1 MRWYSPTKGDLSGEV
16 SGRRIKPA
24 PDTERQNKATL
35 PLNSHIPQHALLAV
49 QRQTLPMGYA
59 KLSWMDYGWSVWRN
73 LRHIFFNQR
82 KVILYLGKKKKK
94 NHSEAETNQSNQSF
108 RTKLPPCSQ
117 PQPRSGQPANSPA
130 NNSPAVRTK
139 RRCGG
144 SSAWPLEGSLAPLFS
159 SLLLPAVIL
168 PLDAHALCRALSD
181 SPLLFPPFQLGR
193 RSLADSK
200 RDTFPGRETVCFFS
214 CSFPRLSTL
223 VLLIFR
229 TVLCY
234 NLLGFFSPQNSYRL
248 SDHCYDLQTITITVL
263 HP

>member
-1 MRWYSPTKGDLSGEV
+1 MVGRFEGIFVTSSLIKERWYCSW
-16 SGRRIKPA
+16 GRKR
-24 PDTERQNKATL
+24 
-35 PLNSHIPQHALLAV
+35 
-49 QRQTLPMGYA
+49 
-59 KLSWMDYGWSVWRN
+59 
-73 LRHIFFNQR
+73 
-82 KVILYLGKKKKK
+82 KK

-181 SPLLFPPFQLGR
+181 SPLLFSPFQLGR

-200 RDTFPGRETVCFFS
+200 RDTFPGTETVCFSPALSPDSLLWF
-214 CSFPRLSTL
+214 CSFSERRS
-223 VLLIFR
+223 VII
-229 TVLCY
+229 
-234 NLLGFFSPQNSYRL
+234 S
-248 SDHCYDLQTITITVL
+248 
-263 HP
+263 